1 LVIPGNARGEEL
13 WETADLTGRLC
24 HALDI
29 AMETVGLLAADGFVN
44 PDDPAN
50 KIVPEK
56 IIGETAFLL
65 FASSV
70 VRNGAGVNERIER
83 LAALLMPYARNQ
95 KILLNICLHPAVAME
110 YAQAHAC
117 LKYVG
122 YPDARFDAMLLKSIN
137 AQAGFGRE
145 RTPHRML
152 EQAWIKKTG
161 GYPVPADDEI
171 SKVIAHSVLNQP
183 IDLLHGTRDDMYAFT
198 HALMY
203 VSGFNVS
210 PWPMPRSR
218 GVILSEAESM
228 LARCLQEQDYDLAG
242 EVLLAWPLTG
252 QSWSATAVFA
262 LRILTQVEDE
272 AGFLPSPATRV
283 DTMAKLRGESR
294 KKYLF
299 ATAYHTAYVMGLL
312 CATALQPG
320 RRPPLQ
326 ISTELSIPGSAAIIL
341 TFLSECALT
350 QYWYKVFTKLKPIE
364 QDGLAGLLLDMAL
377 ISNIRLQNYQ
387 AVYQLIA
394 IADELGIVET
404 AILTQAAELLDR
416 LILFGAS

>member
-1 LVIPGNARGEEL
+1 MQGGEL
-13 WETADLTGRLC
+13 WETTDLTGRLC

-29 AMETVGLLAADGFVN
+29 ALETVGLLAADGFVN
-44 PDDPAN
+44 PDDPGN

-65 FASSV
+65 FATAI
-70 VRNGAGVNERIER
+70 VRDLPGVDERVER
-83 LAALLMPYARNQ
+83 VAAALIPYARNPQ
-95 KILLNICLHPAVAME
+95 ILLNICLHPAMAME

-117 LKYVG
+117 LKNIG
-122 YPDARFDAMLLKSIN
+122 YPDTRFDTMLLKSIN
-137 AQAGFGRE
+137 AQANLGRE

-161 GYPVPADDEI
+161 GYALPAAADI
-171 SKVIAHSVLNQP
+171 GKIIAQSALNQP

-210 PWPMPRSR
+210 SWPMPRSR
-218 GVILSEAESM
+218 KTILSEAEGM
-228 LARCLQEQDYDLAG
+228 LVRCLEEQDYDLAG

-252 QSWSATAVFA
+252 ESWSAIAVFA
-262 LRILTQVEDE
+262 LGILARVEDE

-283 DTMAKLRGESR
+283 DTMERLSGENR

-312 CATALQPG
+312 CAAALQPN
-320 RRPPLQ
+320 RTPPQQ
-326 ISTELSIPGSAAIIL
+326 ISTVLAVPGSAAVIL
-341 TFLSECALT
+341 RFLDDGVSGQYWFNQFIQLNAAEQDALT
-350 QYWYKVFTKLKPIE
+350 
-364 QDGLAGLLLDMAL
+364 GLLLDMAL
-377 ISNIRLQNYQ
+377 MTNIRRQNYQ
-387 AVYQLIA
+387 AVYQLIT
-394 IADELGIVET
+394 IADGLGIADT

-416 LILFGAS
+416 LVLFNLVSSS